1 MTVIVSS
8 YHLRP
13 AILAKDKTDIK
24 EITFF
29 HTEIKTCGEEV
40 GEGVG
45 AGLSGEW

>member
-40 GEGVG
+40 GEGEG
-45 AGLSGEW
+45 AELSGE